1 MSLIVYRMNAQERKV
16 AATGVFLIVILWLIV
31 ECNQWWSGRESFTVL
46 REPGSYPAAVTSPI
60 LYGSYPV
67 SDTYPDPIQKQSM
80 HDLSMYDPDLTAPMS
95 SYEQVTNNYR
105 YWSNPEN
112 GTAQD
117 PALSGCSFYGE
128 KTITPELSACSPGW
142 SDDQV
147 RINYYSTGSE
157 LGYPGRLDM

>member
-1 MSLIVYRMNAQERKV
+1 MNTRDRKV
-16 AATGVFLIVILWLIV
+16 VATGVVLVIALWVIV
-31 ECNQWWSGRESFTVL
+31 ECNQRWNGRQPFTVL

-67 SDTYPDPIQKQSM
+67 SDTYPNPLHKQSI
-80 HDLSMYDPDLTAPMS
+80 HDLSIHNPDMSTPIS
-95 SYEQVTNNYR
+95 SYEQTTNNYR

-128 KTITPELSACSPGW
+128 KAITPELPACSPGW
-142 SDDQV
+142 SDDQI
-147 RINYYSTGSE
+147 RINYYSAGSE
-157 LGYPGRLDM
+157 LGSPGRLDM